1 LADGLESP
9 TTQRASCTEDELL
22 DDELLD
28 DELLDEAELCELAE
42 LAVLA
47 DVGQLD
53 HEDVLGDEALEVRA
67 SVLDEL
73 TLDAELGEERL

>member
-1 LADGLESP
+1 MGLTQHPLEEDRLLVIASVELEDGL
-9 TTQRASCTEDELL
+9 D
-22 DDELLD
+22 
-28 DELLDEAELCELAE
+28 AELSLWLDAE

-53 HEDVLGDEALEVRA
+53 HEDVLCDEALEVRA

>member
-22 DDELLD
+22 DEEL
-28 DELLDEAELCELAE
+28 EDEAELCELAVLTE
-42 LAVLA
+42 LA

-53 HEDVLGDEALEVRA
+53 HEDVLCDEALEVRA